1 MEHVVHNFFIALRLV
16 AVGNKKYYL
25 WLAILA
31 FFMFLGF
38 SAYIGQLDRGLIVT
52 AMRDQVSWGLYISNF
67 TFLVGVAAAAVLLV
81 VPAYLYNFKP
91 IKEIVLFGEILAI
104 TAITMSILF
113 ITVDLGHPE
122 RIWHILPAIGT
133 MNFPSSLLAWD
144 VIVLNGYLAINVF
157 VVFYVLYKLSIGKEY
172 KMALVGPLVLLS
184 IPWAVGIHT
193 VTAFLYNGLSS
204 RPFWNASILAPR
216 FIASAFCSGPALMLI
231 IFQIIRKESDV
242 EIENSAIF
250 KIAELIAYAMGINLF
265 LLGAEVFKEFYSG
278 SIHSEPIKYLYF
290 GLRGK
295 TNLVPWMWA
304 ASIMNITGFFFFLF
318 PKTRENIVTLNIGCI
333 FVIMGVYIEKGMG
346 LIIPGFVPDTL
357 GEIYEYIPTMQEI
370 IVTIGIWATGA
381 MLFTLMVKFAI
392 PVYTGKL
399 RFMSKAYKGRPGM
412 AVRNIM
418 TRKIITVKAEA
429 TIEEISKALVANRI
443 SGVPVVDRENRVI
456 GMVTESDIIFKE
468 IQHEP
473 TFVEKLGDLVLLK
486 EDLKSKR
493 THKAGNTAEDIMTF
507 PAITAYEN
515 ETIRELVDIITKKKI
530 KRIVIVDDENHPVGI
545 VSKMDILKAL
555 EFGDKNAGF

>member
-104 TAITMSILF
+104 TAITMCILF
-113 ITVDLGHPE
+113 ITADMGHPE
-122 RIWHILPAIGT
+122 RMWHILPAIGT

-144 VIVLNGYLAINVF
+144 VIVLNGYLVINVF

-231 IFQIIRKESDV
+231 IFQIIRRESDV
-242 EIENSAIF
+242 EIENRAIF

-290 GLRGK
+290 GLKGK

-304 ASIMNITGFFFFLF
+304 ASIMNITAFFFFLF

-370 IVTIGIWATGA
+370 LVTIGIWATGA
-381 MLFTLMVKFAI
+381 MLFTLLVKFAI

-418 TRKIITVKAEA
+418 TRKIVTVKAEA
-429 TIEEISKALVANRI
+429 TIEEISNILVANRI
-443 SGVPVVDRENRVI
+443 SGVPVVDNENRVI

-473 TFVEKLGDLVLLK
+473 TFVEKLEDLVLLK

-493 THKAGNTAEDIMTF
+493 THKAGNTAKDIMTF
-507 PAITAYEN
+507 PAITAHEN
-515 ETIRELVDIITKKKI
+515 ETVRDLVDIITKEKI

-555 EFGDKNAGF
+555 EFGDKNVSF